1 MIKIRTLMLAAVSV
15 VCTTMV
21 AQKSITDITYWIDGD
36 VDNVETMKSNID
48 ISSLAEGVH
57 SITVRAKD
65 SENLWSPPLTKY
77 FIIPHTTA
85 ATTIV

>member
-36 VDNVETMKSNID
+36 VDNVETM
-48 ISSLAEGVH
+48 
-57 SITVRAKD
+57 
-65 SENLWSPPLTKY
+65 
-77 FIIPHTTA
+77 
-85 ATTIV
+85 